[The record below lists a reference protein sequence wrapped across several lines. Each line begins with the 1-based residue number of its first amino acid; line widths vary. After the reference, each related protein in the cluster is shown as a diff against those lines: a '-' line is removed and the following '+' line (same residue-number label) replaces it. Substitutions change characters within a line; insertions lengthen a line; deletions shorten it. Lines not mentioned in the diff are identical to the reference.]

1 MSAGGAR
8 AGGAPPADVRA
19 DAVVR
24 TPVSGVRLST
34 GGRINRAQPL
44 AFLFEGRALA
54 GYEGDT
60 LASALLAN
68 GVRLIGR
75 SFKYHRPRGFL
86 ASGVEEPNGLL
97 TLGTGARRTP
107 NVPATTTELYDG
119 LICERQNGWPSVD
132 FDLMSINGL
141 LTSLFEAGFYYK
153 TFMGPRRG
161 SWMFYE
167 PFIRRAAGLG
177 RATHSVDPDRY
188 ETGHA
193 FTDILV
199 IGSGPA
205 GLAAARAAG
214 RSGCRVTLV
223 EQDFLL
229 GGSLLAAPA
238 NGPDEDLRRSLE
250 AEVVSLPNVTIFR
263 RTTVVGLYDGQ
274 TAVLVERHDHE
285 RPDPA
290 KGAAREVVITLR
302 ARAIIHAEGAIE
314 RPLVFGDN
322 DRPGVM
328 LASAVRTY
336 LNRYSLAL
344 GRRILIATNND
355 SAWVT
360 AIDLATAGARVT
372 LADERPTIHASLEET
387 ARRAGI
393 DVRVATHLVRAHG
406 GRAVQAAE
414 LRALDAST
422 TQRIDCDL
430 IGMSAGW
437 SPTVH
442 LTSHTGVRPVYD
454 GGIRAMVPGPWPP
467 GVTGAGAV
475 TGAGVVASRTRSD
488 PLADGHAAGTAAAQW
503 VGALGN
509 TGEPVIATDV
519 TWTECWAKPAQNR
532 AKAHGKAFVDFQND
546 VTTDDVVLA
555 HEEGYESLEHLKRY
569 TTLGMGTD
577 QGKTSNFAAAQLM
590 SELRD
595 IDVSN
600 AGATTYRPPY
610 TPVSV
615 GALAGRHID
624 AHFRPTRRTPMHDW
638 HLANGVTMIDAGPW
652 VRPWFYAWA
661 GRDVAT
667 AYVAEMNLVRTGVGI
682 SDISSLGKIEL
693 QGPDVAEFL
702 DRIYVN
708 NFASLPVGKGRYGV
722 MLNDDGIVLDD
733 GTTARFSESTYFM
746 TTTTAQAGE
755 VMSRLEFLL
764 QTAWTNLRVQV
775 VSVTDRWAGMS
786 IAGPLSRKA
795 LMLALPDIDLSNE
808 ALAHMGVCE
817 HEIDGM
823 PVRVLRLSFSG
834 ELAYEV
840 YVPADRGTAMW
851 ESILERAS
859 PLGIRPYGL
868 EALASLR
875 IEKGHVAGLEL
886 DHRTTLEDLGLGKLA
901 SRKKAFVGRELRER
915 EELQSPDRWSLIGL
929 ECLDPGARL
938 RGGAILFSKDDPI
951 EGHGRGYITSV
962 TWSTVL
968 QKTIALA
975 LYSGGLQHEG
985 QEIVCAY
992 PLRNE
997 RVRARI
1003 VSPIFIDPSGERLR
1017 A

>member
-1 MSAGGAR
+1 MTG
-8 AGGAPPADVRA
+8 
-19 DAVVR
+19 
-24 TPVSGVRLST
+24 SGVRRPA
-34 GGRINRAQPL
+34 GGRINRARSLP
-44 AFLFEGRALA
+44 FVFEGRALA

-68 GVRLIGR
+68 GVGLVGR

-97 TLGTGARRTP
+97 TLGVGGRRTP
-107 NVPATTTELYDG
+107 NVPATTTELHEG
-119 LICERQNGWPSVD
+119 LFCERQNGWPSVE
-132 FDLMSINGL
+132 FDLMSITGRL
-141 LTSLFEAGFYYK
+141 ASIFEAGFYYK
-153 TFMGPRRG
+153 TFMGPRRR

-177 RATHSVDPDRY
+177 RATHLPDPDRY

-193 FTDILV
+193 FTDVLI

-214 RSGCRVTLV
+214 RSGCRVALV

-238 NGPDEDLRRSLE
+238 DGPEDTLRRSLE
-250 AEVVSLPNVTIFR
+250 SEVASLPNVLIFR
-263 RTTVVGLYDGQ
+263 RTTVVGVYDGL
-274 TAVLVERHDHE
+274 TAVLVERRDYA
-285 RPDPA
+285 RPEPA
-290 KGAAREVVITLR
+290 RGEAREIVITLR

-314 RPLVFGDN
+314 RPLIFGDN

-336 LNRYSLAL
+336 LNRYALVL
-344 GRRILIATNND
+344 GRRVLIATNND
-355 SAWVT
+355 SAWAT
-360 AIDLATAGARVT
+360 AIDLAAAGAHVT
-372 LADERPTIHASLEET
+372 LADERPTGNISLVDE
-387 ARRAGI
+387 ARRVGI
-393 DVRVATHLVRAHG
+393 DVRLATHLVRARG
-406 GRAVQAAE
+406 RRAVQGAE
-414 LRALDAST
+414 LRADGST
-422 TQRIDCDL
+422 TTQWVDCEL
-430 IGMSAGW
+430 IGMSGGW

-454 GGIRAMVPGPWPP
+454 SGIGGMVPGPWSV
-467 GVTGAGAV
+467 GFTGAGAV
-475 TGAGVVASRTRSD
+475 TGNGDV
-488 PLADGHAAGTAAAQW
+488 LIDGHEAGANAARG
-503 VGALGN
+503 VGALRDA
-509 TGEPVIATDV
+509 GEPPIAEGV
-519 TWTECWAKPAQNR
+519 TWMECWANPAKDRSQGR
-532 AKAHGKAFVDFQND
+532 GKAFVDFQND
-546 VTTDDVVLA
+546 VTTGDVVLA

-577 QGKTSNFAAAQLM
+577 QGKTSNVAAAQLM
-590 SELRD
+590 ADLRGLD
-595 IDVSN
+595 LASTGV
-600 AGATTYRPPY
+600 TTYRPPY

-615 GALAGRHID
+615 GALAGRHIGT
-624 AHFRPTRRTPMHDW
+624 HFRPTRRTPMHDW
-638 HLANGVTMIDAGPW
+638 HLANGATMIDAGAW

-661 GRDVAT
+661 GGDAAT
-667 AYVAEMNLVRTGVGI
+667 AYVAEMALVRNGVGI
-682 SDISSLGKIEL
+682 SDISSLGKIAV
-693 QGPDVAEFL
+693 QGPDAAEFL
-702 DRIYVN
+702 DRVYTN
-708 NFASLPVGKGRYGV
+708 DFAKLAVGKGRYGV

-786 IAGPLSRKA
+786 IAGPLSRQA
-795 LMLALPDIDLSNE
+795 LMLALPGLNLSNE
-808 ALAHMGVCE
+808 ALPHMGVCE
-817 HEIDGM
+817 RQIDGI
-823 PVRVLRLSFSG
+823 PVRLLRLSFSG

-840 YVPADRGTAMW
+840 YVPADYGTAMW
-851 ESILERAS
+851 ERLLEQGS
-859 PLGIRPYGL
+859 SLNIRPYGL

-886 DHRTTLEDLGLGKLA
+886 DHRTTLDDLGLAKFA

-915 EELQSPDRWSLIGL
+915 EELKAPDRWSLVGL
-929 ECLDPGARL
+929 ECLESNTRL
-938 RGGAILFSKDDPI
+938 RGGAILFSKDDPLV
-951 EGHGRGYITSV
+951 GHGRGYITSV

-985 QEIVCAY
+985 EEIVCAY

-997 RVRARI
+997 QVRARI
-1003 VSPIFIDPSGERLR
+1003 VSPMFIDPSGERMR